1 MMLQNHFML
10 ALQRAGSIQSQKA
23 NNKQRGEE
31 QREEN
36 GSNSKQETPATN
48 KRVTYRGWLQ
58 ATLRHVS
65 RCKGIWNMRLFS
77 SFSAARLSPFPAPPT
92 AAISWSE
99 WFKCHGN
106 RTDNWQ
112 QATGQRPLA
121 CIRIRYYDALTFWN
135 IVAWLDYSQRG
146 LTLLWLCF
154 SFSVLCALL
163 SLQLQQTESPLS
175 SLYCRL
181 HYDRFAWKLHLVFQ
195 LLFSYFFHSILC
207 SLLVSHLSCSSAASL
222 IYHLGPST
230 GSSLKSHSSVRT
242 IKLWPKFWLLVSIF
256 CRNLSTKFS
265 QVFINIMSS
274 LSKNLSKSFQHLS
287 VNCHKNVTS

>member
-23 NNKQRGEE
+23 NNKQRGEA

-36 GSNSKQETPATN
+36 GSNSKQETPTTN

-77 SFSAARLSPFPAPPT
+77 SFSAARLSPFPAPAPAPPT

-106 RTDNWQ
+106 RTGNWQ
-112 QATGQRPLA
+112 LATGNGPAAIGMHKNQKLWRFNILKYCCMTRLQSTGSDFAVA
-121 CIRIRYYDALTFWN
+121 C
-135 IVAWLDYSQRG
+135 S
-146 LTLLWLCF
+146 

-163 SLQLQQTESPLS
+163 SLQLQQTESPLL
-175 SLYCRL
+175 SLYCRF

-195 LLFSYFFHSILC
+195 LLFSYFSIPFFVL
-207 SLLVSHLSCSSAASL
+207 SSQGIYLAAELHHWYITWVHLQAA
-222 IYHLGPST
+222 H
-230 GSSLKSHSSVRT
+230 
-242 IKLWPKFWLLVSIF
+242 
-256 CRNLSTKFS
+256 
-265 QVFINIMSS
+265 
-274 LSKNLSKSFQHLS
+274 
-287 VNCHKNVTS
+287 